1 MMKKALEIIAFFL
14 LLEYQVFVGRGE
26 YSIPVAIG
34 LVILCVYEF
43 FTENRSIIFR
53 DRKSLEYQRKQLNPG
68 EKAAAAVYA
77 GILLLGIVFGTNIG
91 TQLAFIMISG
101 ILGIVFLSLREKNN
115 RAPDVSTWISS
126 FTIPKFY
133 LYLVNFLLSVQI
145 YQYAAYHSILLV
157 SCFILYDILNTGEK
171 MAAKANNGLI
181 SHGEF
186 RHYLFHSW
194 SKYWNYFLWVWFFI
208 ALRANGAITAQ
219 YEYILLFV
227 FMVVFFTFL
236 MKNENRFTLKD
247 FGVLTLF
254 SAVLAGISPFM
265 MAVSKN
271 ELPTYVLAAAI
282 FIGFDLADV
291 YFHQKEFR
299 ESSVKF
305 WSQKAVLYIL
315 AAVYISQAHM
325 MMTDGLFGI
334 EEIAASFFQ

>member
-14 LLEYQVFVGRGE
+14 LLEYQVFVGKGE
-26 YSIPVAIG
+26 YSIPVAVG

-53 DRKSLEYQRKQLNPG
+53 DRQSLDRQRKQLNMG

-77 GILLLGIVFGTNIG
+77 GILLLGIIFGANLG

-101 ILGIVFLSLREKNN
+101 ILGIVIFSLKDKNAKA
-115 RAPDVSTWISS
+115 RDVSTWISS

-133 LYLVNFLLSVQI
+133 LYLINFLLSVQI

-157 SCFILYDILNTGEK
+157 SCFILYDILNSGEK
-171 MAAKANNGLI
+171 MAAKANKGDI
-181 SHGEF
+181 SHREF
-186 RHYLFHSW
+186 KHYLFHGW
-194 SKYWNYFLWVWFFI
+194 SKYWNFFLWVWFFV
-208 ALRANGAITAQ
+208 ALRANGVITAQ

-227 FMVVFFTFL
+227 FMVVFFTLL
-236 MKNENRFTLKD
+236 MRNENTFSMRD
-247 FGVLTLF
+247 FGVVTLF
-254 SAVLAGISPFM
+254 SALLAGISPLM

-282 FIGFDLADV
+282 FVGFDLADV
-291 YFHQKEFR
+291 YFHQREFR

-315 AAVYISQAHM
+315 AAVYISQVHM
-325 MMTDGLFGI
+325 MMTNGLFGI